1 MEFFNVECEIMLG
14 AYTQA
19 DCDKLELFADPQKTA
34 SCKASKQ
41 RISNFL
47 KTKPAPIKL

>member
-14 AYTQA
+14 AHTKA
-19 DCDKLELFADPQKTA
+19 DCDKLELFNEKKDA
-34 SCKASKQ
+34 SCKASKE
-41 RISNFL
+41 RINKFL